1 MLVNKRVNKNK
12 PVNLDLSSLSY
23 PPMAIASILHRISGI
38 MLFLLLP
45 FMLYLLAQS
54 LESPKTFTQ
63 LQLNIAGNIG
73 YKWAIWVFMAS
84 LTYHL
89 LAGIRHMI
97 MDLGWGES
105 LSAGRKSALLVI
117 LLSIVLAVF
126 EGIWLW

>member
-1 MLVNKRVNKNK
+1 VNKNK

-63 LQLNIAGNIG
+63 LHLNIAGNIG
-73 YKWAIWVFMAS
+73 YKLAMWVFLAS

-97 MDLGWGES
+97 MDLGWGEE

-117 LLSIVLAVF
+117 ILSIVLAVF